1 VDVLHETLKKVLG
14 NTDAD
19 AFVEMRAMLADPLTM
34 LRPASRKVTRSESI
48 IEYEVVL
55 MKIVDVSM
63 KESMGPGSTVTE
75 TLNTLENVTT
85 NTPLIMVPMS

>member
-1 VDVLHETLKKVLG
+1 VDVLHETKKDVPA

-19 AFVEMRAMLADPLTM
+19 ALVEMRVMFADPLTM

-48 IEYEVVL
+48 NAYEVVL
-55 MKIVDVSM
+55 MEIDVIM
-63 KESMGPGSTVTE
+63 KESMGPESTVTV

-85 NTPLIMVPMS
+85 NTPLTMVPMS